1 MGDTMNDFHFND
13 YFPEEGDEISGFI
26 KGLFMR
32 KKQEYK
38 RLTMWDLQEGI
49 IKEKIY

>member
-1 MGDTMNDFHFND
+1 MNDFHFND

-32 KKQEYK
+32 KNKNIN
-38 RLTMWDLQEGI
+38 D
-49 IKEKIY
+49 